1 MYAMLHLYVFEILKR
16 ILNAICIDSGYI
28 LSSTNIDEKAFSWV
42 IFFKC
47 VLLRGFVHYSKIRHH
62 TVQYSTKMF
71 L

>member
-47 VLLRGFVHYSKIRHH
+47 VLLRGFVPLFQNH
-62 TVQYSTKMF
+62 TSYSTIQY
-71 L
+71 